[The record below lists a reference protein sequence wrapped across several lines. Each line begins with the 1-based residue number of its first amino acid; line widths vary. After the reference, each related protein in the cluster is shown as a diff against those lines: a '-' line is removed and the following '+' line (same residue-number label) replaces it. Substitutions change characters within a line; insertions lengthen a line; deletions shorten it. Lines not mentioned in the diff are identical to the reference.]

1 MGLKATLIT
10 GGSVMVIGG
19 AMIVTGLS
27 TGAKT
32 TITWDNGPK
41 IVKVHKINQKF
52 NNKNFKKIT
61 IDGGSNSY
69 VRVVRGSQWR
79 VSGKY
84 LDSKLNLNTTNDEL
98 KLALRES
105 NNPIFG
111 IEESSQTVVVAVP
124 YKVNLDNLNLT
135 TDGSGITTQ
144 DISAKNL
151 TVRNDYGGVRLN
163 QLTAQKID
171 MQGDSGNYRLQN
183 VTADTLHVNSGD
195 GYFKAHNLT
204 LKQASQMQG
213 DNQQIELHTIYVPGI
228 NVANQD
234 SSIYAGGADQADND
248 YHTGDQSKALT
259 INGANNDVTI
269 K

>member
-1 MGLKATLIT
+1 
-10 GGSVMVIGG
+10 
-19 AMIVTGLS
+19 
-27 TGAKT
+27 
-32 TITWDNGPK
+32 
-41 IVKVHKINQKF
+41 
-52 NNKNFKKIT
+52 
-61 IDGGSNSY
+61 
-69 VRVVRGSQWR
+69 
-79 VSGKY
+79 
-84 LDSKLNLNTTNDEL
+84 
-98 KLALRES
+98 
-105 NNPIFG
+105 
-111 IEESSQTVVVAVP
+111 
-124 YKVNLDNLNLT
+124 
-135 TDGSGITTQ
+135 
-144 DISAKNL
+144 
-151 TVRNDYGGVRLN
+151 
-163 QLTAQKID
+163 

-213 DNQQIELHTIYVPGI
+213 DNQQIELHTIHAPGI